1 MRTIYKEKINRK
13 NQEIRAVAGKNRGW
27 ISVFILLGIE
37 NAFLA
42 NAKAGCYQQVIDG
55 LTDGSLRAG
64 ALVVYGVVLIAGYVL
79 SYLDEYPYRKLNEG
93 LYLDFRL
100 LALEKISRIDFQEY
114 QKLGTGKLTQQIETG
129 AAAGRDILFGFWLCL
144 VRELLP
150 TICFGLFFIW
160 RISRGL
166 TIAILCG
173 YIVVY
178 LTAWA
183 LLKVLYRMKERL
195 LSNQER
201 LNHFL
206 VRGFMEMVVFR
217 MERRFSGELAKAR
230 RTGDEAVKIQARMGM
245 IHEAFFV
252 IFALIVAAMELGVLA
267 YAWLDGGLSV
277 GEVAALIT
285 LMNNVYSPIAIFNVL
300 LVQYRLDM
308 AAWGRLEEFLHA
320 AEDEQLE
327 RGRALNGLSGE
338 IRISGLNFAYADRQ
352 ILRDLKLTIRPG
364 EKVALVGESGSG
376 KSTLAKLLCGLL
388 KYETGSIR
396 LDGMELHDIRL
407 NSLYEYLGYI
417 SQDAPVFDGSLR
429 ENLDFGEHVPEE
441 ALRAA
446 MKMARFLPVY
456 EKLPDGLETRL
467 GERGVMLSGGEK
479 QRVALARLFLEE
491 KQKSVILLDEA
502 TSAMDN
508 LTEEA
513 VIGEVFSRWE
523 KKTVICVAHRLNSI
537 RSCGRVIAMKAGR
550 IVGDG
555 GFEELLETNDYF
567 RRLYE
572 AGNF

>member
-27 ISVFILLGIE
+27 ISVFILLGIG

-42 NAKAGCYQQVIDG
+42 NAKAGCYQGVIDG

>member
-327 RGRALNGLSGE
+327 KGRALNGLSGE

>member
-27 ISVFILLGIE
+27 ISVFILLGIG

-537 RSCGRVIAMKAGR
+537 RNCDRVIAMKAGR
-550 IVGDG
+550 IVGEG

>member
-27 ISVFILLGIE
+27 ISVFILLGIG

-93 LYLDFRL
+93 LCLDFRL

-429 ENLDFGEHVPEE
+429 ENLDFGEDVPEE
-441 ALRAA
+441 ELRAA

-513 VIGEVFSRWE
+513 VIGEVFSWWE

-537 RSCGRVIAMKAGR
+537 RNCDRVIAMKAGR
-550 IVGDG
+550 IVGEG

-567 RRLYE
+567 RKLYE

>member
-1 MRTIYKEKINRK
+1 MRTIYIEKINRK

-27 ISVFILLGIE
+27 ISVFILLGIG

-429 ENLDFGEHVPEE
+429 ENLDFGEDIPEE

>member
-27 ISVFILLGIE
+27 ISVFILLGIG

-201 LNHFL
+201 PNHFL

-267 YAWLDGGLSV
+267 YAWLAGGLSV
-277 GEVAALIT
+277 GEVVALIT

-308 AAWGRLEEFLHA
+308 AAWSRLEEFLYA

-567 RRLYE
+567 RKLYE

>member
-27 ISVFILLGIE
+27 ISVFILLGIG

-338 IRISGLNFAYADRQ
+338 IRIRGLDFAYADRQ

>member
-27 ISVFILLGIE
+27 ISVFILLGIG

-567 RRLYE
+567 RKLYE

>member
-27 ISVFILLGIE
+27 ISVFILLGIG

-429 ENLDFGEHVPEE
+429 ENLDFGEDIPEE